1 MTDNNLQSAIA
12 SALQQNF
19 YKELRPSRGVF
30 QADVYLVNVDDQL
43 AVVKDFSRRPW
54 WSRVLVC
61 RGLIKREVS
70 VLTHFADSGFVP
82 QYYGLISGP
91 SGRDMFAMEFLDG
104 EHPGVENRG
113 RWPQAYAQTQQ
124 FLAMFHQAGYAHNDF
139 RRANILV
146 QPDGEM
152 RFFDFASAM
161 RKPQSLKWLLFLKSW
176 LVNYLQGADRASL
189 LKMKPDL
196 AGEPLTEA
204 EIHSLRKPWL
214 VRVLRYIWANGIN
227 KPILR
232 RFK

>member
-1 MTDNNLQSAIA
+1 MTDTNLQNAIA
-12 SALQQNF
+12 AALQKNF

-30 QADVYLVNVDDQL
+30 QADVYLVNVDEQL
-43 AVVKDFSRRPW
+43 VVVKDFSRRPW

-61 RGLIKREVS
+61 RGLIKREVN
-70 VLTHFADSGFVP
+70 VLKSFSDSGFVP
-82 QYYGLISGP
+82 SYYGPI
-91 SGRDMFAMEFLDG
+91 GRDMFAMEFLDG

-113 RWPQAYAQTQQ
+113 RWPQAYQQTQQ
-124 FLAMFHQAGYAHNDF
+124 FLTLFHNAGYAHNDF

-146 QPDGEM
+146 QAGGEM

-161 RKPQSLKWLLFLKSW
+161 RKPQSLKWLLFPWGWMVS
-176 LVNYLQGADRASL
+176 YLQRTDRASL

-196 AGEPLTEA
+196 AGEALTEA

-214 VRVLRYIWANGIN
+214 VRVLRYIWSNGIN

>member
-1 MTDNNLQSAIA
+1 MTDSNLQSAIA
-12 SALQQNF
+12 NALKHGY

-43 AVVKDFSRRPW
+43 VVVKDFSRRPW
-54 WSRVLVC
+54 WSRTLVC

-70 VLTHFADSGFVP
+70 VLRSFADSGFVP
-82 QYYGLISGP
+82 QYYGAISP
-91 SGRDMFAMEFLDG
+91 DMFAMEFLEG
-104 EHPGVENRG
+104 EHPGRENRG
-113 RWPQAYAQTQQ
+113 RWPQAYAQTQR
-124 FLAMFHQAGYAHNDF
+124 FLTLFHEAGYAHNDF

-146 QPDGEM
+146 QPGGEM

-161 RKPQSLKWLLFLKSW
+161 RKPQSFKWLLFLRSW
-176 LVNYLQGADRASL
+176 LVNYLQSTDRVSL

-196 AGEPLTEA
+196 GGEPLTEA
-204 EIHSLRKPWL
+204 ETRSLRKPWL
-214 VRVLRYIWANGIN
+214 VRVIRYIWSNGIN

>member
-43 AVVKDFSRRPW
+43 AVVKDFSQRPW

-70 VLTHFADSGFVP
+70 VLASFADSDFVP
-82 QYYGLISGP
+82 QYYGPI
-91 SGRDMFAMEFLDG
+91 GRDMFAMEFLDG
-104 EHPGVENRG
+104 EHPGKENRG
-113 RWPQAYAQTQQ
+113 RWPQAYSQTQQ
-124 FLAMFHQAGYAHNDF
+124 FLALFHEAGYAHNDF

-146 QPDGEM
+146 QPGGEM
-152 RFFDFASAM
+152 RFFDFASAI
-161 RKPQSLKWLLFLKSW
+161 RKPQSLKWLLFVKTW
-176 LVNYLQGADRASL
+176 LVNYLQRTDRASL

-196 AGEPLTEA
+196 AGEPLTDN
-204 EIHSLRKPWL
+204 EIRSLRKPWF
-214 VRVLRYIWANGIN
+214 VRVLRYIWSNGIN